1 MDNPCHRDRIAN
13 LKRIEGQI
21 RGIIAMIEDKRYC
34 IDILD
39 QLKAVKNSISS
50 VEHNILGKHMSAC
63 VRESFIDSKESDEK
77 INELIK
83 LLKR

>member
-21 RGIIAMIEDKRYC
+21 RGIIAMIEDERYC

-50 VEHNILGKHMSAC
+50 VEHNILGFDSNFGSHYYTRH
-63 VRESFIDSKESDEK
+63 VNES
-77 INELIK
+77 
-83 LLKR
+83 